1 MKVALRG
8 DARWMEEVKP
18 IQRYFRDRD
27 ESNKSLCL
35 HRNMGIP
42 GHSGLILLPPIFSI
56 SECCAQYGK
65 IVSTCLLLVLLP

>member
-42 GHSGLILLPPIFSI
+42 GHSGLILLHPRVIFQNVLPNIDMII
-56 SECCAQYGK
+56 S
-65 IVSTCLLLVLLP
+65 TPLLLVLLP